1 MRSDATTPCGVRIS
15 DTRYEEDRGRLHP
28 SGPVGA
34 RHRRHLC
41 QSRAR
46 PGDDLS
52 GDAPGELRAG
62 RDGDVLDLHRLEPHQ
77 RRHGLLA
84 GLPAHRAVRVRG
96 GRGDRA
102 GGDPPGRERAGTRD
116 RGRFH
121 RAACD
126 PQQRDRLDLQLHH
139 QDLPEPVPQGA
150 FVRQYLRFLARTRRN
165 RRHLGGTGADLCLLP
180 LHPAGTRNARRG
192 AEPGIEPAGG
202 HSRGLDARPRLGA
215 RGRRRRRR
223 RHDDRAHRVPRS
235 EHDGRNPALRV
246 RRGAARR
253 HRQPRRRRGRR
264 LRGRRARERARRLRD
279 RQRPQTLGGAGAHH
293 RRAAA
298 EALGLLRQGARDPRM
313 TRRASVGVAVLLA
326 IACLLLPFVV
336 SNYRTFQL
344 TLVLVYAIALLGLN
358 ILTGYNGQI
367 SLGHGAFY
375 AIGAYTA
382 AVLMDRLG
390 APYWATIPAAGAV
403 CLVAGFL
410 FGLPALRLEGLYLAL
425 ATFALGVSMP
435 QLLKYHHLEKW
446 TGGVQGIVIAKP
458 EPPAFLLEAGLQ
470 MNPDQWLYF
479 FALAVAAM
487 MFVLGWNLLR
497 GRVGRALIAIR
508 DQHIA
513 AEAMG
518 INNALYKSLAFGVS
532 AMYTGIAGAL
542 GAIAVQYVAPDSFTI
557 FLSLV
562 FLVGIVVGGVA
573 SISGALYGALFI
585 QFVPNVADEISKAA
599 PWAIFG
605 LFLIGFVYLM
615 PAGVA
620 GAVRML
626 LVRRMQKGAK

>member
-1 MRSDATTPCGVRIS
+1 
-15 DTRYEEDRGRLHP
+15 
-28 SGPVGA
+28 
-34 RHRRHLC
+34 
-41 QSRAR
+41 
-46 PGDDLS
+46 
-52 GDAPGELRAG
+52 
-62 RDGDVLDLHRLEPHQ
+62 
-77 RRHGLLA
+77 
-84 GLPAHRAVRVRG
+84 
-96 GRGDRA
+96 
-102 GGDPPGRERAGTRD
+102 
-116 RGRFH
+116 
-121 RAACD
+121 
-126 PQQRDRLDLQLHH
+126 
-139 QDLPEPVPQGA
+139 
-150 FVRQYLRFLARTRRN
+150 
-165 RRHLGGTGADLCLLP
+165 
-180 LHPAGTRNARRG
+180 
-192 AEPGIEPAGG
+192 
-202 HSRGLDARPRLGA
+202 
-215 RGRRRRRR
+215 
-223 RHDDRAHRVPRS
+223 
-235 EHDGRNPALRV
+235 
-246 RRGAARR
+246 
-253 HRQPRRRRGRR
+253 
-264 LRGRRARERARRLRD
+264 
-279 RQRPQTLGGAGAHH
+279 
-293 RRAAA
+293 
-298 EALGLLRQGARDPRM
+298 M
-313 TRRASVGVAVLLA
+313 TRRASIAVTVLVA
-326 IACLLLPFVV
+326 IACVLPFVV

-458 EPPAFLLEAGLQ
+458 EPPAFLREAGLQ
-470 MNPDQWLYF
+470 MNSDQWLYF
-479 FALAVAAM
+479 FALTVAAV

-518 INNALYKSLAFGVS
+518 INSALYKSLAFGVS

-562 FLVGIVVGGVA
+562 FLVGIVVGGLA

-615 PAGVA
+615 PTGVA

-626 LVRRMQKGAK
+626 LVRFTRKGAK